1 MAVIDDIKVASLEA
15 GKNAADFVLQ
25 EVLVQQNAE
34 FAKDSVKLVY
44 NNIKSGMQ
52 ETYNGKILG
61 AKNEGLEEMYQ
72 SIISKGSNPDFILDE
87 DGRFVDAGIY
97 AGEDK
102 KRRSAQY
109 VIDESGILSDS
120 ETGVASRVNDWS
132 MIKYR
137 GEGENPKLNKALL
150 GASRGKDNAYVQ
162 PTASNIISYTDDV
175 GAVSYVH
182 NLKDFIFCKWYGKIP
197 NNYMLTLRRFAFP
210 VEDNIINPVIY
221 SYKDKKPKEN
231 KQPAIAQAITWMGP
245 SAGNELK
252 EILKFNAGFKWKQ
265 VDAAIQEINVKD
277 RDRGF
282 VGGFLDALPYSSA
295 TQGGLR
301 GESAVQRKRR
311 KAHGGQ
317 WDPIKQTY
325 PNHVFAPLNII
336 KSMQVRDS
344 GLTFDQSFTLK
355 FEFSLKGIPG
365 TSPKMA
371 LLDVLANMLTLTY
384 NNAPFWGGG
393 IRYTGAAKQQGK
405 PFGDLSKL
413 QSGDYKGFLSSVMK
427 DLSKGLGNI
436 MGDLGKMGDSKI
448 LNNVIGG
455 GLMDLFGG
463 PQGGQI
469 AQAFLTGEAT
479 GQWHLTVGNPLNP
492 IAVIGNLG
500 CKNTTFEFDG
510 PLGYEDFPS
519 HLIVTVELQPN
530 RPRDKADIESMF
542 NAGKG
547 RLYLP
552 QVEVLNPEAQ
562 YNPSA
567 YGNKDFGKGVSREA
581 MMKEAAKYANG

>member
-1 MAVIDDIKVASLEA
+1 M
-15 GKNAADFVLQ
+15 
-25 EVLVQQNAE
+25 
-34 FAKDSVKLVY
+34 
-44 NNIKSGMQ
+44 
-52 ETYNGKILG
+52 
-61 AKNEGLEEMYQ
+61 
-72 SIISKGSNPDFILDE
+72 
-87 DGRFVDAGIY
+87 
-97 AGEDK
+97 
-102 KRRSAQY
+102 
-109 VIDESGILSDS
+109 
-120 ETGVASRVNDWS
+120 
-132 MIKYR
+132 MI
-137 GEGENPKLNKALL
+137 
-150 GASRGKDNAYVQ
+150 
-162 PTASNIISYTDDV
+162 
-175 GAVSYVH
+175 
-182 NLKDFIFCKWYGKIP
+182 
-197 NNYMLTLRRFAFP
+197 
-210 VEDNIINPVIY
+210 
-221 SYKDKKPKEN
+221 KDKKPKEN
-231 KQPAIAQAITWMGP
+231 KQPALAQAVTWMGP

-252 EILKFNAGFKWKQ
+252 NILKFSAGFAWKP
-265 VDAAIQEINVKD
+265 VEAGIQEINVKD

-282 VGGFLDALPYSSA
+282 VGGFLDALPFSSA

-301 GESAVQRKRR
+301 GETAVQRKRR
-311 KAHGGQ
+311 KSHGAQ

-336 KSMQVRDS
+336 KTMQVRDS
-344 GLTFDQSFTLK
+344 GLKFEQSFTLK
-355 FEFSLKGIPG
+355 FEYSLKGIPG

-371 LLDVLANMLTLTY
+371 LLDVLANLLTLTY

-469 AQAFLTGEAT
+469 AQAFLTGEST
-479 GQWHLTVGNPLNP
+479 GQWHLTIGNPLNP

-500 CKNTTFEFDG
+500 CTNTTFEFDG

-519 HLIVTVELQPN
+519 KLIVTVELQPN

-552 QVEVLNPEAQ
+552 QVEVLNPGAQ

-567 YGNKDFGKGVSREA
+567 YGNKDFGKGVSKEA
-581 MMKEAAKYANG
+581 IMKEAAKYASG